1 MLLTPRLGEND
12 DSEPGLLDVKTLFAS
27 ERLVS
32 ALAKGFMPRA
42 LKLLMTI
49 SVLLATEDLRKLG
62 PLMWEEYLESGDD
75 GLVLSVSGLDE
86 DCVCCLVLNGGC
98 RLLSLL

>member
-27 ERLVS
+27 EKLVS

-42 LKLLMTI
+42 LKLLMAI
-49 SVLLATEDLRKLG
+49 SVLLATENLRRLG
-62 PLMWEEYLESGDD
+62 PLMWEEYLESEDD
-75 GLVLSVSGLDE
+75 GLVLSVSGPDE
-86 DCVCCLVLNGGC
+86 DCVC
-98 RLLSLL
+98 SLIFDGV